1 MKNLFAY
8 IPDNRIIPFIE
19 NINLPQGIRPV
30 EINDLCY
37 FPYQTVENCIIL
49 LSLTGREVL
58 REKETKLIQAILNAP
73 KTTVFLLLTPFNFE
87 TETNLNRVYEQLKI
101 LYEHQVNFEE
111 LVLNEKPYLT
121 YEQAF
126 QEIQQVIELIAQ
138 AVFKTF
144 NG

>member
-8 IPDNRIIPFIE
+8 IPDNRIIPLIE

-37 FPYQTVENCIIL
+37 FPYQTVENGIIL

-73 KTTVFLLLTPFNFE
+73 KTTVFLILTPFNFE
-87 TETNLNRVYEQLKI
+87 TETNLNQVYEQLKI

>member
-138 AVFKTF
+138 AIFKTF

>member
-8 IPDNRIIPFIE
+8 IPDNRVIPLIE

-58 REKETKLIQAILNAP
+58 REKETKLIQAVLNAP

-87 TETNLNRVYEQLKI
+87 TETNLNRVYEQLKM

-126 QEIQQVIELIAQ
+126 QEIRQVIELIAQ
-138 AVFKTF
+138 AIFKTF

>member
-8 IPDNRIIPFIE
+8 IPDNRVIPLIE

-73 KTTVFLLLTPFNFE
+73 KTTVFLILTPFNFE
-87 TETNLNRVYEQLKI
+87 TETNLNRVYKQLKI
-101 LYEHQVNFEE
+101 LYF
-111 LVLNEKPYLT
+111 
-121 YEQAF
+121 
-126 QEIQQVIELIAQ
+126 LI
-138 AVFKTF
+138 
-144 NG
+144 

>member
-8 IPDNRIIPFIE
+8 IPDNRIIPLIE

-58 REKETKLIQAILNAP
+58 REKETKLIQAVLNAP

-87 TETNLNRVYEQLKI
+87 TETNLNRVYEQLKM

-126 QEIQQVIELIAQ
+126 QEIRQVIELIAQ
-138 AVFKTF
+138 AIFKTF

>member
-19 NINLPQGIRPV
+19 NINLPQGLRPV

-73 KTTVFLLLTPFNFE
+73 KTTVFLILTPFNFE
-87 TETNLNRVYEQLKI
+87 TETNLNRVYKQLKI
-101 LYEHQVNFEE
+101 LYEHKVNFEE
-111 LVLNEKPYLT
+111 LTLNEKPYLT
-121 YEQAF
+121 YEQVF
-126 QEIQQVIELIAQ
+126 QEIQQIIVLIAQ
-138 AVFKTF
+138 TVFKTF

>member
-126 QEIQQVIELIAQ
+126 QEIRQVIELIAQ
-138 AVFKTF
+138 AIFKTF

>member
-8 IPDNRIIPFIE
+8 IPDNRIIPLIE
-19 NINLPQGIRPV
+19 NINLPQGICPV

-138 AVFKTF
+138 AIFKTF

>member
-1 MKNLFAY
+1 MRNLFAY
-8 IPDNRIIPFIE
+8 IPDNRIIPLIE

-58 REKETKLIQAILNAP
+58 REKETKLIQAVLNAP

-87 TETNLNRVYEQLKI
+87 TETNLNRVYEQLKM

-126 QEIQQVIELIAQ
+126 QEIRQVIELIAQ
-138 AVFKTF
+138 AIFKTF